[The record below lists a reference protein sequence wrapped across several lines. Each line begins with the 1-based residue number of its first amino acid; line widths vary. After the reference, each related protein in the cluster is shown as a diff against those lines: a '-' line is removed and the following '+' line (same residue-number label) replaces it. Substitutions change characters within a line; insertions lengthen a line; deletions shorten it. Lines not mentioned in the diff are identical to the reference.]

1 MENLMILP
9 AVEPKRFSWLNEVR
23 NRRGSYY
30 RASAKREKTLP
41 FIEAN
46 TKAVELSHLK
56 NECIVPVFSKDNE
69 LTISHPAF
77 IETVAEAVST
87 FYNGE
92 KIETPEIR
100 VSHII
105 KGRIPEAIHKP
116 ANQLLES
123 DKTIYYE
130 RMMFCI
136 EVPTIYETVEG
147 NKLTLTVGGVRAYN
161 HMNLYPKSQWS
172 DSKSLWA
179 SKISCV
185 ATSVFHLTDSL
196 SSWKFQTLLTSTSA
210 LWKCSTAT
218 TLPNICT

>member
-1 MENLMILP
+1 MENQMILP
-9 AVEPKRFSWLNEVR
+9 AVVPHRSWLNGYATDAEILTDIPQKVKKS
-23 NRRGSYY
+23 N
-30 RASAKREKTLP
+30 P

-46 TKAVELSHLK
+46 TKAVDLAHLR
-56 NECIVPVFSKDNE
+56 NDCIVPVFSKDNE
-69 LTISHPAF
+69 LTISHTAF
-77 IETVAEAVST
+77 VETVAEAVST

-92 KIETPEIR
+92 RIEKPEIR

-147 NKLTLTVGGVRAYN
+147 NRLTLTVGGVRAYN
-161 HMNLYPKSQWS
+161 HMNLYSKKSRWS
-172 DSKSLWA
+172 VSKSLWA
-179 SKISCV
+179 SRILYV
-185 ATSVFHLTDSL
+185 ATSVFPLTDSWN
-196 SSWKFQTLLTSTSA
+196 SWR
-210 LWKCSTAT
+210 
-218 TLPNICT
+218 